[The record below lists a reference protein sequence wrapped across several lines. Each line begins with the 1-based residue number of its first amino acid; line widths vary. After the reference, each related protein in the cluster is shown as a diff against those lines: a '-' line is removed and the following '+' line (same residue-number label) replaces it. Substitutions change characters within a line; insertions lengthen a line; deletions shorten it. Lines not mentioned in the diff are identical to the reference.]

1 MSANHRTE
9 RMCPDC
15 GQLIMMVPRQERC
28 ASCQKKRKN
37 ALALERH
44 RKAHPPEAPH
54 EIVCAECGKIFFGL
68 HIHKYCPA
76 CSTPEAQKARANKR
90 ARIKKPRELKCT
102 GCGAVFV
109 DLPGRRYCPACSTPE
124 AVAERR
130 KKRNEW
136 ARGSGVPEIAYAR
149 VHGESDRERKE
160 RMKREKLIA
169 DLISGAREPR
179 NNHEAIIRI
188 EALGRI
194 HGGMSGSYG
203 KEVAGYYEQKE

>member
-90 ARIKKPRELKCT
+90 ARIKKPRELKCA

-124 AVAERR
+124 ALAERR

-149 VHGESDRERKE
+149 VRGESDRARKE

-179 NNHEAIIRI
+179 NNHEAIIRL

-194 HGGMSGSYG
+194 HGGVSGSYG

>member
-76 CSTPEAQKARANKR
+76 CSTPEA
-90 ARIKKPRELKCT
+90 L
-102 GCGAVFV
+102 
-109 DLPGRRYCPACSTPE
+109 
-124 AVAERR
+124 AERR

-149 VHGESDRERKE
+149 VRGESDRARKE

-179 NNHEAIIRI
+179 NNHEAIIRL

-194 HGGMSGSYG
+194 HGGVSGSYG

>member
-15 GQLIMMVPRQERC
+15 GQLILMVPRQERC

-54 EIVCAECGKIFFGL
+54 EIVCAECGKIFHGL

-90 ARIKKPRELKCT
+90 ARIKKPRELKCA

-149 VHGESDRERKE
+149 VHGESDRARKE
-160 RMKREKLIA
+160 RLKREKLIA

-179 NNHEAIIRI
+179 DNHEAIIRI

>member
-68 HIHKYCPA
+68 NIHKYCPA

-90 ARIKKPRELKCT
+90 ARIKKPRELKCA

-124 AVAERR
+124 ALAERR

-149 VHGESDRERKE
+149 VRGESDRARKE

-179 NNHEAIIRI
+179 NNHEAIIRL

-194 HGGMSGSYG
+194 HGGVSGSYG

>member
-76 CSTPEAQKARANKR
+76 CSTPEAQRARAAQR

-136 ARGSGVPEIAYAR
+136 ARGSGTPDTAYAR
-149 VHGESDRERKE
+149 VQRDRARKD

-179 NNHEAIIRI
+179 NNHEAIIRL
-188 EALGRI
+188 EALGRL
-194 HGGMSGSYG
+194 HGGVSGSYG
-203 KEVAGYYEQKE
+203 KEVAGYYSEVNE